1 MKRKIM
7 NMVQYDYTGKH
18 IMLQVDNHKAQMES
32 KGYKVK
38 DAYWVDGCDEPM
50 YSVIYIIDLL
60 GR

>member
-1 MKRKIM
+1 M